1 MRVILDTNVLLVSIA
16 KKSRYR
22 PILDAL
28 LNGAYQLVVSNEILF
43 EYIEVLERKTN
54 AMVAANIA
62 EALLNNSNVIRTEV
76 FFGWGLIKEDEED
89 NKFVDCAI
97 AGNAKYLVSN
107 DKHFGI
113 LKKTE
118 FPKVNIIGIEEF
130 LDLIAN

>member
-1 MRVILDTNVLLVSIA
+1 MRVVLDTNVLLVSIA